1 MIQILAITILPA
13 LALWA
18 GYLWGFNVGDR
29 EGLKRG
35 KESRDPDVAG
45 LKWELR
51 ILATYPGT
59 TQANVIQNR
68 YNQGRPEINEQD
80 HPTVEW
86 PIYVYNYWLDSQT
99 YMDKLEEVLE
109 VVKRENEYFVNENK
123 RLNEAS
129 KN

>member
-1 MIQILAITILPA
+1 MPT
-13 LALWA
+13 
-18 GYLWGFNVGDR
+18 
-29 EGLKRG
+29 
-35 KESRDPDVAG
+35 
-45 LKWELR
+45 
-51 ILATYPGT
+51 
-59 TQANVIQNR
+59 
-68 YNQGRPEINEQD
+68 GRPEINEQD